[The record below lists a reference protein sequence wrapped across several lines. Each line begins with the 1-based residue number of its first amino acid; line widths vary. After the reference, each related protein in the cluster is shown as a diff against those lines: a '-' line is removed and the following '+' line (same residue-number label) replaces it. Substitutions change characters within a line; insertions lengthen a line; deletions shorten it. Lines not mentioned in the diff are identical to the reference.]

1 MRIRHQFYVLKP
13 LISKYQLS
21 VSGFYEWKALDGELK
36 QPYLIYAHQES
47 DEMSQK
53 VGVVTELNENENGS
67 KTELNETENGSKT
80 KLNETKI
87 SSKSKTCQG
96 PKPLFMAGIFS
107 VWHAID
113 DHRGKK
119 KPIYSYTV
127 ITR

>member
-13 LISKYQLS
+13 LKSKSQLS

-107 VWHAID
+107 VWHAMD